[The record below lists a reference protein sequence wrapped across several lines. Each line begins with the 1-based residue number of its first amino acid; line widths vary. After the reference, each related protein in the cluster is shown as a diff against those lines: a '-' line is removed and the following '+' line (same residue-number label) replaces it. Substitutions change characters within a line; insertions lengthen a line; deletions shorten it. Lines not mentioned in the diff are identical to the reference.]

1 MSMNEY
7 RCKPTLRKGTT
18 SGCATNTRLRPAR
31 RGTDLTGIH
40 RRAGGASM
48 GMVVASAFVLL
59 VVGVAAFQMVMF
71 IGGSRELRHSVDA
84 AVLNVSKRAC
94 EDKVPCGQQTGYND
108 VADSTGMVGLSNI
121 NRVWGKAYLINA
133 NAESM
138 QKTGYG
144 TGTSSQNGTQAYTL
158 AQSLN
163 DTLYNTLTSK
173 AAADAHFAQIA
184 QNKPTKLL
192 QGNTSVVTNQSS
204 TWNYA
209 WIYRGEESN
218 IAVDTGAIPA
228 GITPNYLVQNG
239 TTYLQGYNS
248 MKANNENFCL
258 TTFHAN
264 EPPHLVTET
273 AFAQAKA
280 SVANASNPIPNC
292 FQEAGQVQNSQLP
305 MTASACAAANPMRG
319 FNLAIPHSYVT
330 VQIKNEATWIVQ
342 GTSFGSM
349 AYFPGEGTVWQVKNY
364 KIRKPGQGIENGFVS
379 LGNEYSPANLNQAF
393 NALPADH
400 TIIYTTL
407 LQRIK
412 EFCPNYTKNQ
422 LVTLLSGMPYN
433 SGDTTWY
440 IYPVYTQPD
449 LSDPKVAITVAT
461 GQLPGWLVQQA
472 PDGAQ
477 LTLMSEPPQ
486 TNEPNYCWSDIRKGP
501 YKTDQHNTVEGGTI
515 TWQPGTGFNQNL
527 GTIGFQRNTTIT
539 FTGLP

>member
-1 MSMNEY
+1 MVSMQDY
-7 RCKPTLRKGTT
+7 SRKHTKQAFKPRQHYDCHR
-18 SGCATNTRLRPAR
+18 SRSR
-31 RGTDLTGIH
+31 R
-40 RRAGGASM
+40 GASM

-59 VVGVAAFQMVMF
+59 VVGVAAFQMSIW

-94 EDKVPCGQQTGYND
+94 EDKVQCGVGSGYND

-138 QKTGYG
+138 QKTGTG
-144 TGTSSQNGTQAYTL
+144 TGTSAQDGQQAYL
-158 AQSLN
+158 QAQTLN
-163 DTLYNTLTSK
+163 DNLYNILTSK
-173 AAADAHFAQIA
+173 ASADTHFTQIA

-192 QGNTSVVTNQSS
+192 QGTNQVVTSKNS
-204 TWNYA
+204 TWSYA

-218 IAVDTGAIPA
+218 ISVDTAAIPP
-228 GITPNYLVQNG
+228 GINPNYLVQNG

-248 MKANNENFCL
+248 MKANGEQFCL

-280 SVANASNPIPNC
+280 AVANAHNPIPNA
-292 FQEAGQVQNSQLP
+292 FQESGQVQNSQVP

-319 FNLAIPHSYVT
+319 FSLAIPHSYVT
-330 VQIKNEATWIVQ
+330 IQIKNVASWIVQ
-342 GTSFGSM
+342 GSLYTTLP
-349 AYFPGEGTVWQVKNY
+349 YYPLEGTVWQVKNY
-364 KIRKPGQGIENGFVS
+364 KIKKPGQGIENGYVS

-400 TIIYTTL
+400 TIVYNTL

-412 EFCPNYTKNQ
+412 EFCPGYTKAQ
-422 LVTLLSGMPYN
+422 LVALLSGMPYN
-433 SGDTTWY
+433 NGDTTWY

-461 GQLPGWLVQQA
+461 GQLPGWLVPQA

-477 LTLMSEPPQ
+477 VSLMIEPPQ
-486 TNEPNYCWSDIRKGP
+486 NNQPNYCWSDIRKGP
-501 YKTDQHNTVEGGTI
+501 YKTDQHSTVEGGTI